1 MTNFETIQ
9 SLTLEELAV
18 FLDGFYDSCDPDKCE
33 CFERD
38 CQKCILAWLRKEKDE
53 MKFKDCIR
61 ISNAIEKME
70 EQTMPE
76 TKKQKTLMEDFFE
89 RCPEARRD
97 EYGNPC
103 ACVENIYNN
112 VVPYEKC
119 ATSFFGGIA
128 CRDCWSLPVP
138 PQRECYKNATVIV
151 EYDKNGDPII
161 SWVRQEDTERIG
173 YEEAMKHVVKVKANE

>member
-1 MTNFETIQ
+1 MTNYEKIRSMTV
-9 SLTLEELAV
+9 EELAK
-18 FLDGFYDSCDPDKCE
+18 FIRCQNPRDIDECAKISCYDCGLK
-33 CFERD
+33 
-38 CQKCILAWLRKEKDE
+38 WLKEE
-53 MKFKDCIR
+53 
-61 ISNAIEKME
+61 A

-76 TKKQKTLMEDFFE
+76 TKKQKTMMEDFFE

-112 VVPYEKC
+112 VVHYEKC

-128 CRDCWSLPVP
+128 CRDCWSRPVTSR
-138 PQRECYKNATVIV
+138 RECYKNATVIV

-161 SWVRQEDTERIG
+161 SWVRQEDTVRIG
-173 YEEAMKHVVKVKANE
+173 YEGAMKRVMKVKANENE